1 MKTQQNP
8 FNFLNKLHN
17 DMRINEVYDKEMQ
30 RLKENRIRY
39 CSFVKEREKQILENK
54 KKRNSND

>member
-17 DMRINEVYDKEMQ
+17 DMRINEAYDKEMQ

-54 KKRNSND
+54 KKRNPND